1 MNQELRWEIET
12 KLDDL
17 VDISRTSEI
26 KLKLN
31 DLAEFISGALGSDE
45 SQFVFNV
52 SNHEKTNWSDKRDL
66 VLARLRGR
74 LHSPEWTV
82 AKALPIIPI
91 PAQIELPQNNKVF
104 IVHGHDDAARES
116 VARFFKKLGL
126 TAVILHEQANSSL
139 TVSEKLERN
148 SDVKFAVVLLTPDD
162 LGCKKEDSKNLAL
175 RARQNVLI
183 ELGYF
188 VGKLGRSNVCSS
200 RVGETEIPS
209 DFNGV
214 VYTDY
219 DKSGGWKLKLVQ
231 ELITAKFSIN
241 IEAMGLKA

>member
-17 VDISRTSEI
+17 VDLHSSEI
-26 KLKLN
+26 KSKLN
-31 DLAEFISGALGSDE
+31 EFGEFLAGALGFE
-45 SQFVFNV
+45 EAQIIFNV
-52 SNHEKTNWSDKRDL
+52 INQEKTPWFDKRDIL
-66 VLARLRGR
+66 VARFRGR
-74 LHSPEWTV
+74 LHSQEWMV
-82 AKALPIIPI
+82 AKPQQVIAVTPPISM
-91 PAQIELPQNNKVF
+91 PQNNKVF

-116 VARFFKKLGL
+116 VARFLEKLGL

-139 TVSEKLERN
+139 TVIEKLERN

-162 LGCKKEDSKNLAL
+162 LGCKKEDSKNLVL

-188 VGKLGRSNVCSS
+188 VGKLGRSNVCSL

-219 DKSGGWKLKLVQ
+219 DKSGGWKLKLAQ

>member
-17 VDISRTSEI
+17 ADLYGTSVI

-31 DLAEFISGALGSDE
+31 DLAEFIAGALGNAE
-45 SQFVFNV
+45 SQFIFNV
-52 SNHEKTNWSDKRDL
+52 INHEKMNWSDKRDV
-66 VLARLRGR
+66 VLARFRGR
-74 LHSPEWTV
+74 MHSPEWTV
-82 AKALPIIPI
+82 VNPQPIIPL
-91 PAQIELPQNNKVF
+91 ASKIETSQNNKVF

-116 VARFFKKLGL
+116 VARFLEKLGL

-139 TVSEKLERN
+139 TVIEKLERN

-162 LGCKKEDSKNLAL
+162 LGCKKEDSKNLVL

-188 VGKLGRSNVCSS
+188 VGKLGRSNVCSL

-219 DKSGGWKLKLVQ
+219 DKSGGWKLKLAQ